1 MPYQNKFLC
10 FVRGILDQD
19 HAEDDSEVGDFMND
33 LIKSINDV
41 ANQVFQFILVLL
53 PTSPF
58 SKLELPEPIQDMLGY
73 VNYYVPISQM
83 LIIAGSWIGCIA
95 VYYVYQLILRKIS
108 AIS

>member
-1 MPYQNKFLC
+1 
-10 FVRGILDQD
+10 
-19 HAEDDSEVGDFMND
+19 MND
-33 LIKSINDV
+33 FIKNINDV
-41 ANQVFQFILVLL
+41 FQKVFEWVLALL

-58 SKLELPEPIQDMLGY
+58 SKLELPKPIQDMLGY

>member
-1 MPYQNKFLC
+1 
-10 FVRGILDQD
+10 
-19 HAEDDSEVGDFMND
+19 MND
-33 LIKSINDV
+33 FIKNINDV
-41 ANQVFQFILVLL
+41 FQKVFEWVLAL
-53 PTSPF
+53 LTTSPF
-58 SKLELPEPIQDMLGY
+58 SKLELPEPIQNMLGY

>member
-1 MPYQNKFLC
+1 
-10 FVRGILDQD
+10 
-19 HAEDDSEVGDFMND
+19 MND

-58 SKLELPEPIQDMLGY
+58 SKLVLPEPIQDMLGY